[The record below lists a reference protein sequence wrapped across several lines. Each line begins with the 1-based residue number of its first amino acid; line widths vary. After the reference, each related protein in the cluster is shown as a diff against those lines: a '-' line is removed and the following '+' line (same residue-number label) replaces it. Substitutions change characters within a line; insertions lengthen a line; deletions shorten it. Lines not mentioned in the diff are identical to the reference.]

1 MRLPTATQ
9 ADNARAAALS
19 AFDCADTTFIEAA
32 FHRSR
37 RVLCAFTARNQ
48 VRDELLTEGSGV
60 LYKDGVLRVYM
71 WFNFGTHHN
80 SRDD

>member
-48 VRDELLTEGSGV
+48 VRDDRG
-60 LYKDGVLRVYM
+60 KWRVVQGWRASSVYVVQF
-71 WFNFGTHHN
+71 WH
-80 SRDD
+80 SSQLS

>member
-1 MRLPTATQ
+1 MRLPTARQ
-9 ADNARAAALS
+9 ADNARAAASENLS

-60 LYKDGVLRVYM
+60 LYKDGVL
-71 WFNFGTHHN
+71 
-80 SRDD
+80 